1 MTAVR
6 HVLTVSLYQSRFISL
21 VLSVSILAPALAGAQ
36 SYPSRP
42 IRMVVP
48 TSPGG
53 VTDTAARAVAPQLA
67 EALGQ
72 PIVVDNR
79 AGAGGILG
87 TDTVAKAAPDGYT
100 VLAVFDS
107 FVSNPHVFRSA
118 PYDVVGDFAPV
129 SLMILGPQLF
139 VVHPA
144 LGVRTFGEFLP
155 FAKSRRAPLNYA
167 TAGAATS
174 SRLSVE
180 LFKMTAGLDAT
191 LVHYKGGGPAL
202 NDLLGGH
209 VEAMIAS
216 AGLVLPH
223 VKTGRLTVLA
233 VTSKGR
239 SALAPGVPAVS
250 EFFPQ
255 FEAQSWVG
263 VLAPARTPQAV
274 VQRLNAEVI
283 KVLAAPEQKER
294 FTGLGYEI
302 VGSTPEQFGAWI
314 RSETAK
320 WGKLIRERGITA
332 E

>member
-1 MTAVR
+1 VIRFPLPTGLFT
-6 HVLTVSLYQSRFISL
+6 HSLYFLGI
-21 VLSVSILAPALAGAQ
+21 VALAAASVQAQ
-36 SYPSRP
+36 GYPSRP

-79 AGAGGILG
+79 AGAGGMLG

-118 PYDVVGDFAPV
+118 PYDVVQDFAPV

-155 FAKSRRAPLNYA
+155 LAKSRRTPLNYA

-180 LFKMTAGLDAT
+180 LFKMTANLDAT

-209 VEAMIAS
+209 VEVMIAS

-239 SALAPGVPAVS
+239 SALVPGVPAVS

-263 VLAPARTPQAV
+263 VLAPARTPRAV
-274 VQRLNAEVI
+274 IQRLNAEVI

-302 VGSTPEQFGAWI
+302 VGSTPEQFGAWV